1 MKLFTKIF
9 LCSITV
15 ITAALAVLGYAM
27 ILSSVSS
34 AISRENENALA
45 RFELLRFVL
54 RSDMLASSSRSELE
68 DSALETI
75 ASRTFSA
82 VSSSEKAA
90 LLGEDGT
97 VIYSAFPADHSF
109 GSEITAGV
117 DEVKL
122 LTREEEGRVF
132 LSAAGRFTQNGRT
145 FLLVAARDITSVFE
159 EKHAMERSF
168 FAAYLVT
175 EILGALVMA
184 AFSFAITKPINRL
197 TRSTRRFAS
206 GELNERTEEKG
217 GDEIAELSKS
227 FNSMAGTIESTITS
241 LELAAKQ
248 KDDFTSSFAH
258 ELKTPLTSV
267 IGYADMIYQ
276 KKDLSPDQVHE
287 AAGYILNEGMR
298 LEALSLKLMELI
310 VLEKQDFTLVEM
322 RADEVTEDIAAT
334 ARPMLEKK
342 EAELELTVTE
352 DYVRIEF
359 DLFKTLVLNLIDNAA
374 KAGAKHISVK
384 GERAGGKYRMTVSDD
399 GAGIPAD
406 QLERITEAFYM
417 VDKSRSRKEHGA
429 GLGLAI
435 ASRIAKVH
443 GTELVFESEV
453 GKGTGVSFE
462 LARAGEG
469 EEHD

>member
-15 ITAALAVLGYAM
+15 ITAALSVLGYAM
-27 ILSSVSS
+27 ISGSFKS
-34 AISRENENALA
+34 AMVRENENALA
-45 RFELLRFVL
+45 RFELLRYVIA
-54 RSDMLASSSRSELE
+54 SDMSASASLGEISDSSLE
-68 DSALETI
+68 SI
-75 ASRTFSA
+75 ASRAFSA
-82 VSSSEKAA
+82 FSPAEKAA
-90 LLGEDGT
+90 MLGEDGE
-97 VIYSAFPADHSF
+97 VIYSTFRSGADFSAALSS
-109 GSEITAGV
+109 GI

-122 LTREEEGRVF
+122 MTGEEDGRVT
-132 LSAAGRFTQNGRT
+132 LTAAGRFSVKDRT
-145 FLLVAARDITSVFE
+145 PLIVTARDVTRVFE
-159 EKHAMERSF
+159 EKRVMERRF
-168 FAAYLVT
+168 FAAYLIT
-175 EILGALVMA
+175 EAVGAIVLA
-184 AFSFAITKPINRL
+184 LFSFAITKPINRL
-197 TRSTRRFAS
+197 TRSTRRFAEGS
-206 GELNERTEEKG
+206 LSERTAESG

-227 FNSMAGTIESTITS
+227 FNSMADTIETTIS
-241 LELAAKQ
+241 GLELAAKQ

-276 KKDLSPDQVHE
+276 RKDLSPDEVHD

-322 RADEVTEDIAAT
+322 RMDEVMEDIANT
-334 ARPMLEKK
+334 AAPMLEKK
-342 EAELELTVTE
+342 GAELELRVME

-374 KAGAKHISVK
+374 KAGAAHITAE
-384 GERAGGKYRMTVSDD
+384 GAGNEDGYRITVADD
-399 GAGIPAD
+399 GGGIPAD

-435 ASRIAKVH
+435 AARIAKVH
-443 GTELVFESEV
+443 GSELVFASEV
-453 GKGTGVSFE
+453 GKGTRVTFT
-462 LARAGEG
+462 LASAGK
-469 EEHD
+469 EEQDE